1 MDIVKLSNKLRFRV
15 IQMSFETKAPHLA
28 SSLSCIDI
36 IATLYENVLKIKANN
51 PKWES
56 RDRFI
61 LSKGHAASALYAALH
76 HKKFISKKDLKS
88 YTKKSLLEEH
98 PSPKQG

>member
-56 RDRFI
+56 HR
-61 LSKGHAASALYAALH
+61 
-76 HKKFISKKDLKS
+76 
-88 YTKKSLLEEH
+88 SLLKIKTH
-98 PSPKQG
+98 VRLFTGVFDS